1 MNILDSLTVLHQLG
15 TNQSGFES
23 SGREKCCRNVCKTPG
38 LVSSIMC
45 LIVRVLRVF
54 LGCLFL
60 YATNTIKKNVEVFTE
75 V

>member
-54 LGCLFL
+54 LGLFISIC
-60 YATNTIKKNVEVFTE
+60 YKYHKEE
-75 V
+75 C